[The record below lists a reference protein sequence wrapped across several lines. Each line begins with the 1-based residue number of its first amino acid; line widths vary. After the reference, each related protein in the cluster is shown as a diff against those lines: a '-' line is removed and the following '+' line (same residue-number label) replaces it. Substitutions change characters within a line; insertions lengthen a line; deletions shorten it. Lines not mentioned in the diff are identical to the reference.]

1 MHVSGHQLTINH
13 LKQEGKLP
21 HPDILSNCHLWT
33 FSLFILFFPPKPPN
47 TNYY

>member
-21 HPDILSNCHLWT
+21 HPDILSNYHLWT
-33 FSLFILFFPPKPPN
+33 TFFFFPSPKTPN